1 MSPPATPASVPTAA
15 PLHGLPTDRWRRLEV
30 AFWLVAVAAFFVFPQ
45 HRVIG
50 NLILITGLF
59 AVSLDLILGYAG
71 IVSLGHAAYFGMGA
85 YVAGILAARGWGEP
99 LSGLLAAGFGG
110 AILGYATSFLV
121 VRGSDLARLMVTLGI
136 GLMLYEAANQLSS
149 LTGGADGLS
158 GVTMWK
164 ILGTFSFDLAGST
177 AYVYSLVAV
186 LAPGLFPPEFHM
198 HGGTVGRYFEAAA
211 VIVVLVLVGQVLE
224 LKAR

>member
-1 MSPPATPASVPTAA
+1 MCIRDS
-15 PLHGLPTDRWRRLEV
+15 GLPSDRWRRLEI

-99 LSGLLAAGFGG
+99 LSGLLAAGAAG

-149 LTGGADGLS
+149 LTGGATPRGGLLLS
-158 GVTMWK
+158 TERLRTM
-164 ILGTFSFDLAGST
+164 DAST
-177 AYVYSLVAV
+177 TCPAPVARACRSAHGRSRAYLNA
-186 LAPGLFPPEFHM
+186 H
-198 HGGTVGRYFEAAA
+198 
-211 VIVVLVLVGQVLE
+211 
-224 LKAR
+224 ARA

>member
-71 IVSLGHAAYFGMGA
+71 IVSLGNVCRWLASKAEGLGVEIYPGFAAAEVLYDDNGA
-85 YVAGILAARGWGEP
+85 VAGV
-99 LSGLLAAGFGG
+99 AG
-110 AILGYATSFLV
+110 
-121 VRGSDLARLMVTLGI
+121 VRVSC
-136 GLMLYEAANQLSS
+136 
-149 LTGGADGLS
+149 
-158 GVTMWK
+158 
-164 ILGTFSFDLAGST
+164 
-177 AYVYSLVAV
+177 
-186 LAPGLFPPEFHM
+186 H
-198 HGGTVGRYFEAAA
+198 
-211 VIVVLVLVGQVLE
+211 
-224 LKAR
+224 